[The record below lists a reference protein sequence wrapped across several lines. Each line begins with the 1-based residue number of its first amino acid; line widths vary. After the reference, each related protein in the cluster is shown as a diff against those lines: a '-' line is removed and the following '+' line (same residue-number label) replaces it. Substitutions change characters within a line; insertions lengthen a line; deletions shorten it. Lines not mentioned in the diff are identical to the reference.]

1 MFKVSQLI
9 GVKIY
14 VEKQA
19 RRPKKDAVPAPKLSK
34 LGKVH
39 MAVFSS
45 DGKDLVGLLVHRPD
59 VVGMVKREDAF
70 VAWDS
75 FEPYEKGLKVT
86 RRDDGMDDAARKR
99 LGVDWDAC
107 IMWTGMD
114 AKTVGGKKLGYIN
127 DVEFSEKTGKVSR
140 FFIGDGGV
148 SRAIVGSFEVPPSLV
163 KGYSNGYM
171 ILSDEAAN
179 LELGGGLAAKAGEG
193 YAAAKV
199 KGAQFNK
206 KTTAATVEAIDKGSF
221 ALGKAIGKAKRAIE
235 EAAAPEEEIPN
246 PPQVEAANV
255 TVSAPVATLADPA
268 ADDGPQRTFSAKDPA
283 KATADA
289 PVKKPAV
296 KKPAA
301 AAKKPAGQ
309 ASAKPKAKTAA
320 AKPKSSG
327 DAGAKAAKAVGK
339 QIGAMGKMFSSFKEE
354 FDKASK

>member
-14 VEKQA
+14 VEKQV
-19 RRPKKDAVPAPKLSK
+19 RRSKNKDNAVPAPKLSK
-34 LGKVH
+34 VGKVH
-39 MAVFSS
+39 MAVFSP
-45 DGKDLVGLLVHRPD
+45 DGRDLVGLLVHRPD
-59 VVGMVKREDAF
+59 VVGMVKRDDAF

-75 FEPYEKGLKVT
+75 FAPYEKGLKVT
-86 RRDDGMDDAARKR
+86 REGDGMDDAARKR

-114 AKTVGGKKLGYIN
+114 AKTVSGKKLGYVN
-127 DVEFSEKTGKVSR
+127 DVEFDEKTGKVSR
-140 FFIGDGGV
+140 FYIGDGGV
-148 SRAIVGSFEVPPSLV
+148 SRAIVGSFEVTPALV

-171 ILSDEAAN
+171 ILADEAAN
-179 LELGGGLAAKAGEG
+179 LELDGGIAAKAGEG

-199 KGAQFNK
+199 KGAKLNK
-206 KTTAATVEAIDKGSF
+206 KATATTVEAIDKGSF

-235 EAAAPEEEIPN
+235 EATAPEEEIPN

-255 TVSAPVATLADPA
+255 TVSAPVATLADGSD
-268 ADDGPQRTFSAKDPA
+268 DDGPQQTFSAKDPA
-283 KATADA
+283 KATAD
-289 PVKKPAV
+289 VPAKTAA

-301 AAKKPAGQ
+301 ATT
-309 ASAKPKAKTAA
+309 KAKTAA
-320 AKPKSSG
+320 TKPKPKSSG
-327 DAGAKAAKAVGK
+327 DASAKAAKAVGK

>member
-19 RRPKKDAVPAPKLSK
+19 RRSKKDAVPAPKLSK

-39 MAVFSS
+39 MAVFSP

-59 VVGMVKREDAF
+59 VVGMVKRDDAF

-75 FEPYEKGLKVT
+75 FAPYEKGLKVT
-86 RRDDGMDDAARKR
+86 RDDGLDDAARKR

-114 AKTVGGKKLGYIN
+114 AKTVSGKKLGYVN
-127 DVEFSEKTGKVSR
+127 DVEFNEKTGKVSR
-140 FFIGDGGV
+140 FYIGDGGV
-148 SRAIVGSFEVPPSLV
+148 SRAIVGSFEVTPALV
-163 KGYSNGYM
+163 RGYSNGYM

-179 LELGGGLAAKAGEG
+179 LELDGGIAAKAGEG

-199 KGAQFNK
+199 KGAELNK

-235 EAAAPEEEIPN
+235 EATAPEEELPN

-255 TVSAPVATLADPA
+255 TVSEPVATLADPT
-268 ADDGPQRTFSAKDPA
+268 ADDGPQQTFSAKDPA
-283 KATADA
+283 KATADM
-289 PVKKPAV
+289 PVKKPAATA

-301 AAKKPAGQ
+301 TAKAG
-309 ASAKPKAKTAA
+309 AS
-320 AKPKSSG
+320 KPKSSG
-327 DAGAKAAKAVGK
+327 DASAKAAKAVGK

>member
-19 RRPKKDAVPAPKLSK
+19 RRSKKDAVPAPKLSK

-39 MAVFSS
+39 TAVFSP

-59 VVGMVKREDAF
+59 VVGMVKRDDAF

-75 FEPYEKGLKVT
+75 FAPYEKGLKVT
-86 RRDDGMDDAARKR
+86 RDDGLDDAARKR

-114 AKTVGGKKLGYIN
+114 AKTVSGKKLGYVN
-127 DVEFSEKTGKVSR
+127 DVEFNEKTGKVSR
-140 FFIGDGGV
+140 FYIGDGGV
-148 SRAIVGSFEVPPSLV
+148 SRAIVGSFEVTPALV
-163 KGYSNGYM
+163 RGYSNGYM

-179 LELGGGLAAKAGEG
+179 LELDGGIAAKAGEG

-199 KGAQFNK
+199 KGAELNK

-235 EAAAPEEEIPN
+235 EATAPEEELPN

-255 TVSAPVATLADPA
+255 TVSEPVATLADPT
-268 ADDGPQRTFSAKDPA
+268 ADDGPQQTFSAKDPA
-283 KATADA
+283 KATADM
-289 PVKKPAV
+289 PVKKPAATA

-301 AAKKPAGQ
+301 TAKAG
-309 ASAKPKAKTAA
+309 AS
-320 AKPKSSG
+320 KPKSSG
-327 DAGAKAAKAVGK
+327 DASAKAAKAVGK

>member
-34 LGKVH
+34 VGKVH
-39 MAVFSS
+39 MAVFSP

-75 FEPYEKGLKVT
+75 FAPYEKGLKVT
-86 RRDDGMDDAARKR
+86 RIDDGMDDAARKR

-114 AKTVGGKKLGYIN
+114 AKTVSGKKLGYVN
-127 DVEFSEKTGKVSR
+127 DVEFDEKTGKVSR

-148 SRAIVGSFEVPPSLV
+148 SRAIVGSFEVTPALV

-171 ILSDEAAN
+171 ILSDAAAD
-179 LELGGGLAAKAGEG
+179 LELDGGIAAKAGEG

-199 KGAQFNK
+199 KGAELNK

-235 EAAAPEEEIPN
+235 EATAPEDETPN

-255 TVSAPVATLADPA
+255 TVSKPQATLADPT
-268 ADDGPQRTFSAKDPA
+268 ADDGPQQTFSAKDPA

-289 PVKKPAV
+289 PAKKAA
-296 KKPAA
+296 PAA
-301 AAKKPAGQ
+301 
-309 ASAKPKAKTAA
+309 AKPKAKTAA
-320 AKPKSSG
+320 TAAKPKQG

>member
-34 LGKVH
+34 VGKVH
-39 MAVFSS
+39 MAVFSP

-75 FEPYEKGLKVT
+75 FAPYEKGLKVT
-86 RRDDGMDDAARKR
+86 RIDDGMDDAARKR

-114 AKTVGGKKLGYIN
+114 AKTVSGKKLGYVN
-127 DVEFSEKTGKVSR
+127 DVEFDEKTGKVSR

-148 SRAIVGSFEVPPSLV
+148 SRAIVGSFEVTPALV

-171 ILSDEAAN
+171 ILSDAAAD
-179 LELGGGLAAKAGEG
+179 LELDGGIAAKAGEG

-199 KGAQFNK
+199 KGAELNK

-235 EAAAPEEEIPN
+235 EATAPEDETPN

-255 TVSAPVATLADPA
+255 TVSKPQATLADPT
-268 ADDGPQRTFSAKDPA
+268 ADDGPQQTFSAKDPA

-289 PVKKPAV
+289 P
-296 KKPAA
+296 
-301 AAKKPAGQ
+301 AKKAAPAT
-309 ASAKPKAKTAA
+309 AKPKAKTAA
-320 AKPKSSG
+320 TAAKPKQG

>member
-19 RRPKKDAVPAPKLSK
+19 RRSKKDAVPAPKLSK

-39 MAVFSS
+39 TAVFSP

-59 VVGMVKREDAF
+59 VVGMVKRDDAF

-75 FEPYEKGLKVT
+75 FAPYEKGLKVT
-86 RRDDGMDDAARKR
+86 RDDGLDDAARKR

-114 AKTVGGKKLGYIN
+114 AKTVSGKKLGYVN
-127 DVEFSEKTGKVSR
+127 DVEFNEKTGKVSR
-140 FFIGDGGV
+140 FYIGDGGV
-148 SRAIVGSFEVPPSLV
+148 SRAIVGSFEVTPALV
-163 KGYSNGYM
+163 RGYSNGYM

-179 LELGGGLAAKAGEG
+179 LELDGGIAAKAGEG

-199 KGAQFNK
+199 KGAELNK

-235 EAAAPEEEIPN
+235 EATAPEEELPN

-255 TVSAPVATLADPA
+255 TVSEPVATLADPT
-268 ADDGPQRTFSAKDPA
+268 ADDGPQQTFSAKDPA
-283 KATADA
+283 KATADM
-289 PVKKPAV
+289 PVKKPS
-296 KKPAA
+296 A
-301 AAKKPAGQ
+301 AAKKPAATAKAG
-309 ASAKPKAKTAA
+309 ASKP
-320 AKPKSSG
+320 KPKSSG
-327 DAGAKAAKAVGK
+327 DASAKAAKAVGK

>member
-39 MAVFSS
+39 MAVFSP

-59 VVGMVKREDAF
+59 VVGMVKRDDAF

-75 FEPYEKGLKVT
+75 FAPYEKGLKVT
-86 RRDDGMDDAARKR
+86 RKGDGLDDAARKR

-114 AKTVGGKKLGYIN
+114 AKTVSGKKLGYVN
-127 DVEFSEKTGKVSR
+127 DVEFDEKTGKVSR
-140 FFIGDGGV
+140 FFIGDGGM
-148 SRAIVGSFEVPPSLV
+148 SRAIVGSFEVKPALV
-163 KGYSNGYM
+163 KGYSKGFM

-179 LELGGGLAAKAGEG
+179 LELDGGIAAKAGEG

-199 KGAQFNK
+199 KGAELNK
-206 KTTAATVEAIDKGSF
+206 KTTAATVDAIDKGSF

-235 EAAAPEEEIPN
+235 EATAPEEELPN
-246 PPQVEAANV
+246 PPQVEATNV
-255 TVSAPVATLADPA
+255 TVSAPVATLADPT
-268 ADDGPQRTFSAKDPA
+268 ADAGPQQTFSAKDPA

-289 PVKKPAV
+289 PVKKAS
-296 KKPAA
+296 A
-301 AAKKPAGQ
+301 AAKKPAAAKGSTKPG
-309 ASAKPKAKTAA
+309 AAKP
-320 AKPKSSG
+320 KPKSSG
-327 DAGAKAAKAVGK
+327 DASAKAAKAVGK

>member
-34 LGKVH
+34 VGKVH
-39 MAVFSS
+39 MAVFSP

-75 FEPYEKGLKVT
+75 FAPYEKGLKVT
-86 RRDDGMDDAARKR
+86 RIDDGMDDAARKR

-114 AKTVGGKKLGYIN
+114 AKTVSGKKLGYVN
-127 DVEFSEKTGKVSR
+127 DVEFDEKTGKVSR

-148 SRAIVGSFEVPPSLV
+148 SRAIVGSFEVTPSLV

-171 ILSDEAAN
+171 ILSDAAAD
-179 LELGGGLAAKAGEG
+179 LELDGGIAAKAGEG

-199 KGAQFNK
+199 KGAELNK

-235 EAAAPEEEIPN
+235 EATAPEDETPN

-255 TVSAPVATLADPA
+255 TVSKPQATLADPT
-268 ADDGPQRTFSAKDPA
+268 ADDGPQQTFSAKDPA
-283 KATADA
+283 KATVDA
-289 PVKKPAV
+289 PAKKAT
-296 KKPAA
+296 PAA
-301 AAKKPAGQ
+301 
-309 ASAKPKAKTAA
+309 AKPKAKTAA
-320 AKPKSSG
+320 TAAKPKQG
-327 DAGAKAAKAVGK
+327 DAGVKAAKAVGK

>member
-19 RRPKKDAVPAPKLSK
+19 RRSKKDAVPAPKMSK

-39 MAVFSS
+39 MAVFSP

-59 VVGMVKREDAF
+59 VVGMVKRDDAF

-75 FEPYEKGLKVT
+75 FAPYEKGLKVT
-86 RRDDGMDDAARKR
+86 RGDDGLDDAARKR

-114 AKTVGGKKLGYIN
+114 AKTVSGKKLGYVN
-127 DVEFSEKTGKVSR
+127 DVEFDEKTGKVSR
-140 FFIGDGGV
+140 FYIGDGGV
-148 SRAIVGSFEVPPSLV
+148 SRAIVGSFEVTPALV
-163 KGYSNGYM
+163 RGYSNGYM

-179 LELGGGLAAKAGEG
+179 LELDGGIAAKAGEG

-199 KGAQFNK
+199 KGAELNK

-235 EAAAPEEEIPN
+235 EATAPEEELPN

-255 TVSAPVATLADPA
+255 TVSEPVATLADPT
-268 ADDGPQRTFSAKDPA
+268 ADDGPQQTFSAKDPA
-283 KATADA
+283 KATADM
-289 PVKKPAV
+289 PV

-301 AAKKPAGQ
+301 AAKKPAATAKAG
-309 ASAKPKAKTAA
+309 ASKP
-320 AKPKSSG
+320 KPKSSG
-327 DAGAKAAKAVGK
+327 DASAKAAKAVGK